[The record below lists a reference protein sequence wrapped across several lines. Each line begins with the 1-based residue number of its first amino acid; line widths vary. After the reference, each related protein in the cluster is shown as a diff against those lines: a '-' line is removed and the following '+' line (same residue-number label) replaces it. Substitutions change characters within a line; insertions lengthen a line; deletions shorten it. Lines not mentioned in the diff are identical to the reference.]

1 METTTSR
8 LTLRGFWESLPTPGR
23 WLLSTTA
30 ISTLGRGMTLPFT
43 IIYVHEVRGIELDVA
58 GLLMSLIAGVA
69 LVVTGPVGAL
79 IDRLGSRVMLIWGN
93 LAQLVGAVILAFA
106 TSVPAFV
113 AAFTLIG
120 ISFGIGWPGFNAL
133 TSSIVSGPLRTQFF
147 GINFALLNL
156 GIGVGGIISGFLA
169 DVERPGTFNFP
180 RRSRRAHDRH

>member
-1 METTTSR
+1 MEPNASR

-23 WLLSTTA
+23 WLPSTTA

-93 LAQLVGAVILAFA
+93 LSQLIGAVILGFLDWYRSPGLDVPGLDEDDVTGAA
-106 TSVPAFV
+106 SVAIPV
-113 AAFTLIG
+113 
-120 ISFGIGWPGFNAL
+120 
-133 TSSIVSGPLRTQFF
+133 GPL
-147 GINFALLNL
+147 
-156 GIGVGGIISGFLA
+156 
-169 DVERPGTFNFP
+169 P
-180 RRSRRAHDRH
+180 